1 MIGFK
6 KTPIRLV
13 LIIFFIS
20 VVSIILI
27 YVDSLNNEPLAIE
40 EITISRDLSES
51 FTPIK
56 SKQIHTVRKGDS
68 LSVIFEDKQVPLNTA
83 YKIFD
88 FDKNNLLSSIIP
100 GDIMEFNYMGND
112 LLSIEIIKDDVNS
125 ILIKTEDE
133 ISIVNIKKEAQTI
146 TSFGF
151 GEIRDSFYKSAK
163 DVGIPDSI
171 IMDFAYIFGWDIDFI
186 FDVRKGDKFSVIYE
200 TEFSEGEKISNGD
213 IVFAEFTNRE
223 KKYIAQ
229 RFFDDV
235 QGKQYFNENGENVKK
250 AFLRAPLDFAYISS
264 HFNPNRMHP
273 ILHKIKAHNG
283 VDYAAKT
290 GTPVRATGEGTVIL
304 RANKGGY
311 GRLIEIRHFNEY
323 TTRYAHLSGYA
334 KGLQVGSK
342 VDQGDI
348 IGYVGKSGL
357 ATGPHLH
364 YEFRVNGMH
373 TDPLRVKFPNAK
385 PIESENK
392 EDFTNFALALDL
404 KMNTLKKKLFSSNEE
419 KIEE

>member
-13 LIIFFIS
+13 LIIFLIS

-40 EITISRDLSES
+40 EITISRDLSEGLA
-51 FTPIK
+51 PIK

-68 LSVIFEDKQVPLNTA
+68 LSVIFDDKQVPLNTA

-100 GDIMEFNYMGND
+100 GDIMEFNYMGDD
-112 LLSIEIIKDDVNS
+112 LLSIEIIKDDINS

-133 ISIVNIKKEAQTI
+133 ISIVKIKKEAQTI
-146 TSFGF
+146 TSIGF

-163 DVGIPDSI
+163 GVGIPDSI

-200 TEFSEGEKISNGD
+200 TDFSEGEKISSGD

-283 VDYAAKT
+283 VDYAAKRN
-290 GTPVRATGEGTVIL
+290 TPVKASGDGVISFIGKQ
-304 RANKGGY
+304 RGY
-311 GRLIEIRHFNEY
+311 GRTIEIKHGGNIK
-323 TTRYAHLSGYA
+323 TLYAHLERFNS
-334 KGLQVGSK
+334 KLKQGSK
-342 VDQGDI
+342 VKQGDI
-348 IGYVGKSGL
+348 IAYVGDSGQ

-364 YEFRVNGMH
+364 FEFWKGEIR
-373 TDPLRVKFPNAK
+373 TDPVKVKLPSAK
-385 PIESENK
+385 PVNISQKDDFDNLLQLNLNK
-392 EDFTNFALALDL
+392 LNQY
-404 KMNTLKKKLFSSNEE
+404 NLKKNG
-419 KIEE
+419 

>member
-13 LIIFFIS
+13 LITFLIS

-40 EITISRDLSES
+40 EITISRDLSEGL
-51 FTPIK
+51 TPIK
-56 SKQIHTVRKGDS
+56 SKQIHIVRKGDS

-200 TEFSEGEKISNGD
+200 TEFSEGEKISSGD
-213 IVFAEFTNRE
+213 IVFAEFKNRE

-283 VDYAAKT
+283 VDYAAKRN
-290 GTPVRATGEGTVIL
+290 TPVKASGDGVISFMG
-304 RANKGGY
+304 RQSGY
-311 GRLIEIRHFNEY
+311 GRTVEIKHGGNIK
-323 TTRYAHLSGYA
+323 TLYAHLERFNT
-334 KGLQVGSK
+334 KLKVGSK
-342 VDQGDI
+342 VKQGEI
-348 IGYVGKSGL
+348 IAFVGDSGQ

-364 YEFRVNGMH
+364 FEFWQGEIRS
-373 TDPLRVKFPNAK
+373 DPVKVKLPSAK
-385 PIESENK
+385 PVNNAQRNEF
-392 EDFTNFALALDL
+392 EDLLALNL
-404 KMNTLKKKLFSSNEE
+404 NKLNEYNLPKYE
-419 KIEE
+419 

>member
-13 LIIFFIS
+13 LITFLIS

-27 YVDSLNNEPLAIE
+27 YVDSLDNEPLAIE
-40 EITISRDLSES
+40 EITISRDLSEGL
-51 FTPIK
+51 TPIK

-200 TEFSEGEKISNGD
+200 TEFSEGEKISSGD

-229 RFFDDV
+229 RFFDSV

-283 VDYAAKT
+283 VDYAAKRN
-290 GTPVRATGEGTVIL
+290 TPVKASGDGVISFIG
-304 RANKGGY
+304 RQSGY
-311 GRLIEIRHFNEY
+311 GRTVEIKHGGNIK
-323 TTRYAHLSGYA
+323 TLYAHLERFNT
-334 KGLQVGSK
+334 KLKVGSK
-342 VDQGDI
+342 VKQGEI
-348 IGYVGKSGL
+348 IAFVGDSGQ

-364 YEFRVNGMH
+364 FEFWQGEIRS
-373 TDPLRVKFPNAK
+373 DPVKVKLPSAK
-385 PIESENK
+385 PVNNAQRNEF
-392 EDFTNFALALDL
+392 EDLLALNL
-404 KMNTLKKKLFSSNEE
+404 NKLNEYNLPKYE
-419 KIEE
+419 

>member
-13 LIIFFIS
+13 LIIFLIS

-40 EITISRDLSES
+40 EITISRDLSEGLA
-51 FTPIK
+51 PIK

-68 LSVIFEDKQVPLNTA
+68 LSVIFDDKKVPLNTA

-100 GDIMEFNYMGND
+100 GDIMEFNYMGDD
-112 LLSIEIIKDDVNS
+112 LLSIEIIKDDINS

-133 ISIVNIKKEAQTI
+133 ISIVKIKKEAQTI
-146 TSFGF
+146 TSIGF

-200 TEFSEGEKISNGD
+200 TDFSEGEKISSGD

-283 VDYAAKT
+283 VDYAAKRN
-290 GTPVRATGEGTVIL
+290 TPVKASGDGVISFIGKQ
-304 RANKGGY
+304 RGY
-311 GRLIEIRHFNEY
+311 GRTIEIKHGGNIK
-323 TTRYAHLSGYA
+323 TLYAHLERFNS
-334 KGLQVGSK
+334 KLKQGSK
-342 VDQGDI
+342 VKQGDI
-348 IGYVGKSGL
+348 IAYVGDSGQ

-364 YEFRVNGMH
+364 FEFWKGEIR
-373 TDPLRVKFPNAK
+373 TDPVKVKLPSAK
-385 PIESENK
+385 PVNISQKDDFDNLLQLNLNK
-392 EDFTNFALALDL
+392 LNQY
-404 KMNTLKKKLFSSNEE
+404 NLKKNG
-419 KIEE
+419 

>member
-13 LIIFFIS
+13 LITFLIS

-27 YVDSLNNEPLAIE
+27 YVDSLDNEPLAIE

-51 FTPIK
+51 LTPIK

-112 LLSIEIIKDDVNS
+112 LLSIEIIKDEVNS

-151 GEIRDSFYKSAK
+151 GEIKDSFYKSAK

-200 TEFSEGEKISNGD
+200 TDFSEGEKISSGD
-213 IVFAEFTNRE
+213 IIFAEFTNRE

-283 VDYAAKT
+283 VDYAAKRN
-290 GTPVRATGEGTVIL
+290 TPVKASGDGVISFIG
-304 RANKGGY
+304 RQSGY
-311 GRLIEIRHFNEY
+311 GRTVEIKHGGNIK
-323 TTRYAHLSGYA
+323 TLYAHLERFNT
-334 KGLQVGSK
+334 KLKVGSK
-342 VDQGDI
+342 VKQGEI
-348 IGYVGKSGL
+348 IAFVGDSGQ

-364 YEFRVNGMH
+364 FEFWQGEIRS
-373 TDPLRVKFPNAK
+373 DPVKVKLPSAK
-385 PIESENK
+385 PVNNAQRNEFK
-392 EDFTNFALALDL
+392 DLLALNL
-404 KMNTLKKKLFSSNEE
+404 NKLNEYNLPKYE
-419 KIEE
+419 

>member
-13 LIIFFIS
+13 LITFLIS

-40 EITISRDLSES
+40 EITISRDLSEGLI
-51 FTPIK
+51 PIK

-200 TEFSEGEKISNGD
+200 TEFSEGEKISSGD

-283 VDYAAKT
+283 VDYAAKRN
-290 GTPVRATGEGTVIL
+290 TPVKASGDGVISFIG
-304 RANKGGY
+304 RQSGY
-311 GRLIEIRHFNEY
+311 GRTVEIKHGGNIK
-323 TTRYAHLSGYA
+323 TLYAHLERFNT
-334 KGLQVGSK
+334 KLKVGSK
-342 VDQGDI
+342 VKQGEI
-348 IGYVGKSGL
+348 IAFVGDSGQ

-364 YEFRVNGMH
+364 FEFWQGETRS
-373 TDPLRVKFPNAK
+373 DPVKVKLPSAK
-385 PIESENK
+385 PVNNSQRNEF
-392 EDFTNFALALDL
+392 EDLLALNLNKLNEYNLL
-404 KMNTLKKKLFSSNEE
+404 KYE
-419 KIEE
+419 

>member
-13 LIIFFIS
+13 LITFLIS

-27 YVDSLNNEPLAIE
+27 YVDSLDNEPLAIE
-40 EITISRDLSES
+40 EITISRDLSEGLI
-51 FTPIK
+51 PIK

-112 LLSIEIIKDDVNS
+112 LLSIEIIKDDINS

-151 GEIRDSFYKSAK
+151 GEIKDSFYKSAK

-200 TEFSEGEKISNGD
+200 TEFSEGEKISSGD

-283 VDYAAKT
+283 VDYAAKRN
-290 GTPVRATGEGTVIL
+290 TPVKASGDGVISFIG
-304 RANKGGY
+304 RQSGY
-311 GRLIEIRHFNEY
+311 GRTVEIKHGGNIK
-323 TTRYAHLSGYA
+323 TLYAHLERFNT
-334 KGLQVGSK
+334 KLKVGSK
-342 VDQGDI
+342 VKQGEI
-348 IGYVGKSGL
+348 IAFVGDSGQ

-364 YEFRVNGMH
+364 FEFWQGEIRS
-373 TDPLRVKFPNAK
+373 DPVKVKLPSAK
-385 PIESENK
+385 PVNNSQRNEF
-392 EDFTNFALALDL
+392 EDLLALNL
-404 KMNTLKKKLFSSNEE
+404 NKLNEYNLPKYE
-419 KIEE
+419 

>member
-13 LIIFFIS
+13 LITFLIS

-27 YVDSLNNEPLAIE
+27 YVDSINNEPIAIE
-40 EITISRDLSES
+40 EITISRDLSEGLI
-51 FTPIK
+51 PIK

-200 TEFSEGEKISNGD
+200 TEFSEGEKISSGD
-213 IVFAEFTNRE
+213 IVFAQFTNRE

-283 VDYAAKT
+283 VDYAAKRN
-290 GTPVRATGEGTVIL
+290 TPVKASGDGVISFIG
-304 RANKGGY
+304 RQSGY
-311 GRLIEIRHFNEY
+311 GRTVEIKHGGNIK
-323 TTRYAHLSGYA
+323 TLYAHLERFNT
-334 KGLQVGSK
+334 KLKVGSK
-342 VDQGDI
+342 VKQGEI
-348 IGYVGKSGL
+348 IAFVGDSGQ

-364 YEFRVNGMH
+364 FEFWQGEIRS
-373 TDPLRVKFPNAK
+373 DPVKVKLPSAK
-385 PIESENK
+385 PVNNAQRNEF
-392 EDFTNFALALDL
+392 EDLLALNL
-404 KMNTLKKKLFSSNEE
+404 NKLNEYNFPKYE
-419 KIEE
+419 

>member
-13 LIIFFIS
+13 LLTFLIS

-27 YVDSLNNEPLAIE
+27 YVDSLDNEPLAIE

-51 FTPIK
+51 LTPIK
-56 SKQIHTVRKGDS
+56 SKQIHTVKKGDS

-200 TEFSEGEKISNGD
+200 TEFSEGEKISSGD

-229 RFFDDV
+229 RFFDSV

-283 VDYAAKT
+283 VDYAAKRN
-290 GTPVRATGEGTVIL
+290 TPVKASGDGVISFIG
-304 RANKGGY
+304 RQSGY
-311 GRLIEIRHFNEY
+311 GRTVEIKHGGNIK
-323 TTRYAHLSGYA
+323 TLYAHLERFNT
-334 KGLQVGSK
+334 KLKVGSK
-342 VDQGDI
+342 VKQGEI
-348 IGYVGKSGL
+348 IAFVGDSGQ

-364 YEFRVNGMH
+364 FEFWQGEIRS
-373 TDPLRVKFPNAK
+373 DPVKVKLPSAK
-385 PIESENK
+385 PVNNSQRNEF
-392 EDFTNFALALDL
+392 EDLLALNLNKLNEYNRL
-404 KMNTLKKKLFSSNEE
+404 KYE
-419 KIEE
+419 

>member
-27 YVDSLNNEPLAIE
+27 YVDSLDNEPLAIE
-40 EITISRDLSES
+40 EITISRDLSEGL
-51 FTPIK
+51 TPIK

-112 LLSIEIIKDDVNS
+112 LLSIEIIKDEVNS

-151 GEIRDSFYKSAK
+151 GEIKDSFYKSAK

-200 TEFSEGEKISNGD
+200 TEFSEGEKISSGD

-229 RFFDDV
+229 RFFDNV

-283 VDYAAKT
+283 VDYAAKRN
-290 GTPVRATGEGTVIL
+290 TPVKASGDGVISFMG
-304 RANKGGY
+304 RQSGY
-311 GRLIEIRHFNEY
+311 GRTVEIKHGGNIK
-323 TTRYAHLSGYA
+323 TLYAHLERFNT
-334 KGLQVGSK
+334 KLKVGSK
-342 VDQGDI
+342 VKQGEI
-348 IGYVGKSGL
+348 IAYVGDSGQ

-364 YEFRVNGMH
+364 FEFWQGEIRS
-373 TDPLRVKFPNAK
+373 DPVKVKLPSAK
-385 PIESENK
+385 PVNNSQRNEF
-392 EDFTNFALALDL
+392 EDLLALNL
-404 KMNTLKKKLFSSNEE
+404 NKLNEYNPPKYE
-419 KIEE
+419 

>member
-13 LIIFFIS
+13 LITFLIS

-27 YVDSLNNEPLAIE
+27 YVDSLDNEPLAIE
-40 EITISRDLSES
+40 EITISRDLSEGLI
-51 FTPIK
+51 PIK

-200 TEFSEGEKISNGD
+200 TDFSEGEKISSGD

-283 VDYAAKT
+283 VDYAAKRN
-290 GTPVRATGEGTVIL
+290 TPVKASGDGVISFIG
-304 RANKGGY
+304 RQSGY
-311 GRLIEIRHFNEY
+311 GRTVEIKHGGNIK
-323 TTRYAHLSGYA
+323 TLYAHLERFNT
-334 KGLQVGSK
+334 KLKVGSK
-342 VDQGDI
+342 VKQGEI
-348 IGYVGKSGL
+348 IAFVGDSGQ

-364 YEFRVNGMH
+364 FEFWQGEIRS
-373 TDPLRVKFPNAK
+373 DPVKVKLPSAK
-385 PIESENK
+385 PVNNSQRNEF
-392 EDFTNFALALDL
+392 EDLLALNL
-404 KMNTLKKKLFSSNEE
+404 NKLNEYNLPKYE
-419 KIEE
+419 

>member
-13 LIIFFIS
+13 LITFLIS

-27 YVDSLNNEPLAIE
+27 YVDSLDNEPLAIE
-40 EITISRDLSES
+40 EITISSDLSES
-51 FTPIK
+51 LTPIK
-56 SKQIHTVRKGDS
+56 SKQIHTVKKGDS

-151 GEIRDSFYKSAK
+151 GEIKDSFYKSAK

-200 TEFSEGEKISNGD
+200 TEFSEGEKISSGD

-229 RFFDDV
+229 RFFDSV

-283 VDYAAKT
+283 VDYAAKRN
-290 GTPVRATGEGTVIL
+290 TPVKASGDGVISFIG
-304 RANKGGY
+304 RQSGY
-311 GRLIEIRHFNEY
+311 GRTVEIKHGGNIK
-323 TTRYAHLSGYA
+323 TLYAHLERFNT
-334 KGLQVGSK
+334 KLKVGSK
-342 VDQGDI
+342 VKQGEI
-348 IGYVGKSGL
+348 IAFVGDSGQ

-364 YEFRVNGMH
+364 FEFWQGEIRS
-373 TDPLRVKFPNAK
+373 DPVKVKLPSAK
-385 PIESENK
+385 PVNNAQRNEF
-392 EDFTNFALALDL
+392 EDLLALNL
-404 KMNTLKKKLFSSNEE
+404 NKLNEYNLPKYE
-419 KIEE
+419 

>member
-13 LIIFFIS
+13 LITFLIS

-27 YVDSLNNEPLAIE
+27 YVDSLDNEPLAIE
-40 EITISRDLSES
+40 EITISRDLSEGLI
-51 FTPIK
+51 PIK

-200 TEFSEGEKISNGD
+200 TEFSEGEKISSGD

-283 VDYAAKT
+283 VDYAAKRN
-290 GTPVRATGEGTVIL
+290 TPVKASGDGVISFIG
-304 RANKGGY
+304 RQSGY
-311 GRLIEIRHFNEY
+311 GRTVEIKHGGNIK
-323 TTRYAHLSGYA
+323 TLYAHLERFNT
-334 KGLQVGSK
+334 KLKVGSK
-342 VDQGDI
+342 VKQGEI
-348 IGYVGKSGL
+348 IAFVGDSGQ

-364 YEFRVNGMH
+364 FEFWQGEIRS
-373 TDPLRVKFPNAK
+373 DPVKVKLPSAK
-385 PIESENK
+385 PVNNAQRNEF
-392 EDFTNFALALDL
+392 EDLLALNL
-404 KMNTLKKKLFSSNEE
+404 NKLNEYNLPKYE
-419 KIEE
+419 

>member
-13 LIIFFIS
+13 LITFLICVF
-20 VVSIILI
+20 SIILI
-27 YVDSLNNEPLAIE
+27 YVDSLDNEPLAIE

-51 FTPIK
+51 LTPIK

-133 ISIVNIKKEAQTI
+133 ISIMNIKKEAQTI

-151 GEIRDSFYKSAK
+151 GEIKDSFYKSAK

-200 TEFSEGEKISNGD
+200 TDFSEGEKISSGD

-283 VDYAAKT
+283 VDYAAKRN
-290 GTPVRATGEGTVIL
+290 TPVKASGDGVISFIG
-304 RANKGGY
+304 RQSGY
-311 GRLIEIRHFNEY
+311 GRTVEIKHGGNIK
-323 TTRYAHLSGYA
+323 TLYAHLERFNT
-334 KGLQVGSK
+334 KLKVGSK
-342 VDQGDI
+342 VKQGEI
-348 IGYVGKSGL
+348 IAFVGDSGQ

-364 YEFRVNGMH
+364 FEFWQGEIRS
-373 TDPLRVKFPNAK
+373 DPVKVKLPSAK
-385 PIESENK
+385 PVNNSQRNEF
-392 EDFTNFALALDL
+392 EDLLALNL
-404 KMNTLKKKLFSSNEE
+404 NKLNEHNLQKYE
-419 KIEE
+419 

>member
-13 LIIFFIS
+13 LITFLIS

-27 YVDSLNNEPLAIE
+27 YVDSLDNEPLAIE
-40 EITISRDLSES
+40 EITISRELSEGL
-51 FTPIK
+51 TPIK

-163 DVGIPDSI
+163 DEGIPDSI

-200 TEFSEGEKISNGD
+200 TDFSEGEKISSGD
-213 IVFAEFTNRE
+213 IIFAEFTNRE

-283 VDYAAKT
+283 VDYAARRN
-290 GTPVRATGEGTVIL
+290 TPVKASGDGVISFIG
-304 RANKGGY
+304 RQSGY
-311 GRLIEIRHFNEY
+311 GRTVEIKHGGNIK
-323 TTRYAHLSGYA
+323 TLYAHLERFNT
-334 KGLQVGSK
+334 KLKVGSK
-342 VDQGDI
+342 VKQGEI
-348 IGYVGKSGL
+348 IAFVGDSGQ

-364 YEFRVNGMH
+364 FEFWQGEIRS
-373 TDPLRVKFPNAK
+373 DPVKVKLPSAK
-385 PIESENK
+385 PVNNAQRNEF
-392 EDFTNFALALDL
+392 EDLLALNL
-404 KMNTLKKKLFSSNEE
+404 NKLNEYNLPKYE
-419 KIEE
+419 

>member
-13 LIIFFIS
+13 LITFLIS

-51 FTPIK
+51 LTPIK

-112 LLSIEIIKDDVNS
+112 LLSIEIIKDDVDS

-151 GEIRDSFYKSAK
+151 GEIKDSFYKSAK

-200 TEFSEGEKISNGD
+200 TEFSEGEKISSGD

-283 VDYAAKT
+283 VDYAAKRN
-290 GTPVRATGEGTVIL
+290 TPVKASGDGVISFIG
-304 RANKGGY
+304 RQSGY
-311 GRLIEIRHFNEY
+311 GRTVEIKHGGNIK
-323 TTRYAHLSGYA
+323 TLYAHLERFNT
-334 KGLQVGSK
+334 KLKVGSK
-342 VDQGDI
+342 VKQGEI
-348 IGYVGKSGL
+348 IAFVGDSGQ

-364 YEFRVNGMH
+364 FEFWQGEIRS
-373 TDPLRVKFPNAK
+373 DPVKVKLPSAK
-385 PIESENK
+385 PVNNAQRNEF
-392 EDFTNFALALDL
+392 EDLLALNL
-404 KMNTLKKKLFSSNEE
+404 NKLYEYNLPKYE
-419 KIEE
+419 

>member
-13 LIIFFIS
+13 LITFLIS

-27 YVDSLNNEPLAIE
+27 YVDSLDNEPLAIE

-51 FTPIK
+51 LTPIK
-56 SKQIHTVRKGDS
+56 SKQIHTVKKGDS

-151 GEIRDSFYKSAK
+151 GEIKDSFYKSAK

-200 TEFSEGEKISNGD
+200 TEFSEGEKISSGD

-283 VDYAAKT
+283 VDYAAKRN
-290 GTPVRATGEGTVIL
+290 TPVKASGDGVISFIG
-304 RANKGGY
+304 RQSGY
-311 GRLIEIRHFNEY
+311 GRTVEIKHGGNIK
-323 TTRYAHLSGYA
+323 TLYAHLERFNT
-334 KGLQVGSK
+334 KLKVGSK
-342 VDQGDI
+342 VKQGEI
-348 IGYVGKSGL
+348 IAFVGDSGQ

-364 YEFRVNGMH
+364 FEFWQGEIRS
-373 TDPLRVKFPNAK
+373 DPVKVKLPSAK
-385 PIESENK
+385 PVNNAQRNEF
-392 EDFTNFALALDL
+392 EDLLALNL
-404 KMNTLKKKLFSSNEE
+404 NKLNEYNLPKYE
-419 KIEE
+419 

>member
-13 LIIFFIS
+13 LITFLIS

-27 YVDSLNNEPLAIE
+27 YVDSLDNEPLAIE
-40 EITISRDLSES
+40 EITISRDLSEGL
-51 FTPIK
+51 TPIK

-112 LLSIEIIKDDVNS
+112 LLSIEIIKDEVNS

-186 FDVRKGDKFSVIYE
+186 FDVRGGDKFSVIYE
-200 TEFSEGEKISNGD
+200 TEFSEGEKISSGD

-229 RFFDDV
+229 RFFDDI

-283 VDYAAKT
+283 VDYAAKRN
-290 GTPVRATGEGTVIL
+290 TPVKASGDGVISFMG
-304 RANKGGY
+304 RQSGY
-311 GRLIEIRHFNEY
+311 GRTVEIKHGGNIK
-323 TTRYAHLSGYA
+323 TLYAHLERFNT
-334 KGLQVGSK
+334 KLKVGSK
-342 VDQGDI
+342 VKQGEI
-348 IGYVGKSGL
+348 IAFVGDSGQ

-364 YEFRVNGMH
+364 FEFWQGEIRS
-373 TDPLRVKFPNAK
+373 DPVKVKLPSAK
-385 PIESENK
+385 PVNNSQRNEF
-392 EDFTNFALALDL
+392 EDLLAL
-404 KMNTLKKKLFSSNEE
+404 NINKLNEYNLPKYE
-419 KIEE
+419 

>member
-13 LIIFFIS
+13 LIIFLIS

-27 YVDSLNNEPLAIE
+27 YVDSLDNEPLAIE
-40 EITISRDLSES
+40 EITISRDLSEGL
-51 FTPIK
+51 TPIK

-133 ISIVNIKKEAQTI
+133 ISIMNIKKEAQTI

-151 GEIRDSFYKSAK
+151 GEIKDSFYKSAK

-200 TEFSEGEKISNGD
+200 TEFSEGEKISSGD

-283 VDYAAKT
+283 VDYVAKRN
-290 GTPVRATGEGTVIL
+290 TPVKASGDGVISFIG
-304 RANKGGY
+304 RQSGY
-311 GRLIEIRHFNEY
+311 GRTVEIKHGGNIK
-323 TTRYAHLSGYA
+323 TLYAHLERFNT
-334 KGLQVGSK
+334 KLKVGSK
-342 VDQGDI
+342 VKQGEI
-348 IGYVGKSGL
+348 IAFVGDSGQ

-364 YEFRVNGMH
+364 FEFWQGEIRS
-373 TDPLRVKFPNAK
+373 DPVKVKLPSAK
-385 PIESENK
+385 PVNNAQRNEF
-392 EDFTNFALALDL
+392 EDLLALNL
-404 KMNTLKKKLFSSNEE
+404 NKLNEYNLPKYE
-419 KIEE
+419 

>member
-13 LIIFFIS
+13 LIIFLIS

-27 YVDSLNNEPLAIE
+27 YVDSLDNEPLAIE
-40 EITISRDLSES
+40 EITISRDLSEGL
-51 FTPIK
+51 TPIK

-133 ISIVNIKKEAQTI
+133 ISIMNIKKEAQTI

-200 TEFSEGEKISNGD
+200 TEFSEGEKISSGD

-264 HFNPNRMHP
+264 HFNLNRMHP

-283 VDYAAKT
+283 VDYAAKRN
-290 GTPVRATGEGTVIL
+290 TPVKASGDGVISFIG
-304 RANKGGY
+304 RQSGY
-311 GRLIEIRHFNEY
+311 GRTVEIKHGGNIK
-323 TTRYAHLSGYA
+323 TLYAHLERFNT
-334 KGLQVGSK
+334 KLKVGSK
-342 VDQGDI
+342 VKQGEI
-348 IGYVGKSGL
+348 IAFVGDSGQ

-364 YEFRVNGMH
+364 FEFWQGEIRS
-373 TDPLRVKFPNAK
+373 DPVKVKLPSAK
-385 PIESENK
+385 PVNNAQRNEF
-392 EDFTNFALALDL
+392 EDLLALNL
-404 KMNTLKKKLFSSNEE
+404 NKLNEYNLPKYE
-419 KIEE
+419 

>member
-13 LIIFFIS
+13 LITFLIS

-27 YVDSLNNEPLAIE
+27 YVDSLDNEPLAIE
-40 EITISRDLSES
+40 EITISRDLSEGLI
-51 FTPIK
+51 PIK

-88 FDKNNLLSSIIP
+88 FDKNNLLSNIIP

-112 LLSIEIIKDDVNS
+112 LLSIEIIKDEVNS

-200 TEFSEGEKISNGD
+200 TDFSEGEKISSGD

-283 VDYAAKT
+283 VDYAAKRN
-290 GTPVRATGEGTVIL
+290 TPVKASGDGVISFIG
-304 RANKGGY
+304 RQSGY
-311 GRLIEIRHFNEY
+311 GRTVEIKHGGNIK
-323 TTRYAHLSGYA
+323 TLYAHLERFNT
-334 KGLQVGSK
+334 KLKVGSK
-342 VDQGDI
+342 VKQGEI
-348 IGYVGKSGL
+348 IAFVGDSGQ

-364 YEFRVNGMH
+364 FEFWQGEIRS
-373 TDPLRVKFPNAK
+373 DPVKVKLPSAK
-385 PIESENK
+385 PVNNAQRNEF
-392 EDFTNFALALDL
+392 EDLLALNL
-404 KMNTLKKKLFSSNEE
+404 NKLNEYNLPKYE
-419 KIEE
+419 

>member
-13 LIIFFIS
+13 LITFLIS

-51 FTPIK
+51 LTPIK

-200 TEFSEGEKISNGD
+200 TEFSEGEKISSGD

-283 VDYAAKT
+283 VDYAAKRN
-290 GTPVRATGEGTVIL
+290 TPVKASGDGVISFIG
-304 RANKGGY
+304 RQSGY
-311 GRLIEIRHFNEY
+311 GRTVEIKHGGNIK
-323 TTRYAHLSGYA
+323 TLYAHLERFNT
-334 KGLQVGSK
+334 KLKVGSK
-342 VDQGDI
+342 VKQGEI
-348 IGYVGKSGL
+348 IAFVGDSGQ

-364 YEFRVNGMH
+364 FEFWQGEIRS
-373 TDPLRVKFPNAK
+373 DPVKVKLPSAK
-385 PIESENK
+385 PVNISQKDDFDNLLQLNLNK
-392 EDFTNFALALDL
+392 LNQY
-404 KMNTLKKKLFSSNEE
+404 NLKKNG
-419 KIEE
+419 

>member
-13 LIIFFIS
+13 LITFLIS

-27 YVDSLNNEPLAIE
+27 YVDSLDNEPLAIE
-40 EITISRDLSES
+40 EITISRDLSEGL
-51 FTPIK
+51 TPIK

-200 TEFSEGEKISNGD
+200 TEFSEGEKISSGD

-283 VDYAAKT
+283 VDYAAKRN
-290 GTPVRATGEGTVIL
+290 TPVKASGDGVISFIG
-304 RANKGGY
+304 RQSGY
-311 GRLIEIRHFNEY
+311 GRTVEIKHGGNIK
-323 TTRYAHLSGYA
+323 TLYAHLERFNT
-334 KGLQVGSK
+334 KLKVGSK
-342 VDQGDI
+342 VKQGEI
-348 IGYVGKSGL
+348 IAFVGDSGQ

-364 YEFRVNGMH
+364 FEFWQGEIRS
-373 TDPLRVKFPNAK
+373 DPVKVKLPSAK
-385 PIESENK
+385 PVNNAQRNEFK
-392 EDFTNFALALDL
+392 DLLALNL
-404 KMNTLKKKLFSSNEE
+404 NKLNEYNLQKYE
-419 KIEE
+419 